1 MREGR
6 RKRAACRGV
15 GQHVIVG
22 RYGSSVASYTLDAT
36 SCSPGGPSRPEEVDL
51 RDYEVMLILPADA
64 DESVV
69 GTAVDR
75 ISRTI
80 ADAGG
85 DVRNIDRW
93 GRRRFAYE
101 IDKQTE
107 GYYVVVSFKA
117 EPSALA
123 ELDRALLLADEIVRF
138 KVVVRAA
145 A

>member
-1 MREGR
+1 MRE
-6 RKRAACRGV
+6 
-15 GQHVIVG
+15 
-22 RYGSSVASYTLDAT
+22 
-36 SCSPGGPSRPEEVDL
+36 
-51 RDYEVMLILPADA
+51 YEVMLILPPDA

-69 GTAVDR
+69 ATTVDR
-75 ISRTI
+75 IRRTI

-85 DVRNIDRW
+85 DVGNIDRW

-107 GYYVVVSFKA
+107 GYYVVVAFKA
-117 EPSALA
+117 DPAVLA
-123 ELDRALLLADEIVRF
+123 ELDRGLSLADEVVRF